1 MDVTTGAIL
10 FVAVWVGLAYVIGK
24 INHRVLGSVVLGV
37 GLILFFGG
45 FYLGDYLSGLI
56 DSGHGGVDILD
67 IAGFFLALI
76 IMVPGAL
83 IGLKGYRVLTDSTV
97 NPEYKKPSYAI
108 LCGRCGAA
116 ISKDATN
123 CDSCGAVAD
132 WSDYRPPDSA
142 TPGPSNTD

>member
-1 MDVTTGAIL
+1 MDEIAGAIL
-10 FVAVWVGLAYVIGK
+10 FCAVLVGLAFVISR
-24 INHRVLGSVVLGV
+24 INHRVLGTVLIGV

-45 FYLGDYLSGLI
+45 FYLVDYI
-56 DSGHGGVDILD
+56 SGHGDSGRGQVDIFD
-67 IAGFFLALI
+67 IVGFFLALI

-97 NPEYKKPSYAI
+97 NPENKKPSYII
-108 LCGRCGAA
+108 LCGRCGTA

-123 CDSCGAVAD
+123 CNSCGAVAD
-132 WSDYRPPDSA
+132 WSRYRPPDSA

>member
-1 MDVTTGAIL
+1 MDVIAGAIL
-10 FVAVWVGLAYVIGK
+10 VGGVFVGLAFVIGR
-24 INHRVLGSVVLGV
+24 INHRVLGRVLIGV

-45 FYLGDYLSGLI
+45 FYLVDYLSGLG
-56 DSGHGGVDILD
+56 DSRASQVDIFD
-67 IAGFFLALI
+67 IVGFLLALI

-97 NPEYKKPSYAI
+97 NPENKKPSYVL
-108 LCGRCGAA
+108 LCSQCGTA

-132 WSDYRPPDSA
+132 GSGYRPPDSA